1 MGLANYYSVVPD
13 YSPISNSEILP
24 KERSAAQKAVAIDDS
39 LAESHTSLASAYWD
53 SWDWDA
59 AEREFKRAL
68 ELNPNYGNA
77 QHWYGL
83 FLSWLARHA
92 EAIPHLRRAANSI
105 P

>member
-1 MGLANYYSVVPD
+1 VTTALPSPTRHWPGILGLVELRRGGEGIQA
-13 YSPISNSEILP
+13 
-24 KERSAAQKAVAIDDS
+24 
-39 LAESHTSLASAYWD
+39 
-53 SWDWDA
+53 
-59 AEREFKRAL
+59 RAL

-92 EAIPHLRRAANSI
+92 EAIPHLRRAVEDSI